1 MAVKDVAEIKK
12 TRGGAPILNHFQI
25 KSPWKANIIV
35 IGTLIL
41 IVLGY
46 FFWQLRYTEKT
57 FRNHINDHARMLAGM
72 IRLNADNAMLSQ
84 EIIEEIMVTFLGNSA
99 RFVDYLDT
107 IEPFTGDEL
116 TAFAEES
123 GLAGICIVR
132 KNGRIAEGP
141 PGWFLPGN
149 TCHTGN
155 FVIHHL
161 KDNNIYYFSIPGNGD
176 SACIHVGLAG
186 KRIDELKDRV
196 DLNHM
201 LRILSGQAGIRYVRL
216 DQKRLPDDNPE
227 SPSNVKIIET
237 ANGKVAE
244 VRVPLGDNDLVVG
257 LEAINFFKRVHQLRN
272 EFFVFSIIIAG
283 LGAIFTWILY
293 RYQVAHLTQ
302 VRRFE
307 RRLAAEQED
316 AALGRASATITH
328 EIRNPLNAIS
338 MGLQRLSIEADEM
351 NDAHRDL
358 VSNLQ
363 KAVQRTDNIIN
374 GLRRYCSPLV
384 PRFQDVRV
392 GAIIEHILAL
402 YRQACDNNAISINYH
417 PEYEQTVAA
426 DFDLLGEVF
435 ENLIK
440 NAIEAQP
447 DGGDIE
453 IRVYKKSPDLV
464 ISIANGG
471 FNPALDEADEILK
484 PYFTTK
490 TRGSGLGLSISARII
505 RAHGGR
511 MEIQVPDPGRVRI
524 NIFLPIE
531 SDDHENPRG

>member
-1 MAVKDVAEIKK
+1 MKK
-12 TRGGAPILNHFQI
+12 RHEGTPIINHFQI

-46 FFWQLRYTEKT
+46 FFWQLQYTEKT
-57 FRNHINDHARMLAGM
+57 FRNHINDHALMLAGM
-72 IRLNADNAMLSQ
+72 IRLNADNSVLSQ

-99 RFVDYLDT
+99 RFVDYLDS
-107 IEPFTGDEL
+107 IEPFNSDEL

-132 KNGRIAEGP
+132 KDGRIVEGP
-141 PGWFLPGN
+141 PGWFLLKN
-149 TCHTGN
+149 RYHTEN

-161 KDNNIYYFSIPGNGD
+161 KDNNIYYFSIPGNND
-176 SACIHVGLAG
+176 STCIHVGLAG
-186 KRIDELKDRV
+186 KRIDELKNQV

-201 LRILSGQAGIRYVRL
+201 LSILSGQPGIRYVHL
-216 DQKRLPDDNPE
+216 DQKRLSDNNPG
-227 SPSNVKIIET
+227 PLSNVKMIENK
-237 ANGKVAE
+237 NGRIAE
-244 VRVPLGDNDLVVG
+244 VRVPLGDDVLVVG
-257 LEAINFFKRVHQLRN
+257 LEAISFFKRVNQLRY
-272 EFFVFSIIIAG
+272 EFIVFSIIIAG
-283 LGAIFTWILY
+283 LGAFFTWVLY
-293 RYQVAHLTQ
+293 RYQMAHLAQ
-302 VRRFE
+302 AQKFE

-338 MGLQRLSIEADEM
+338 MGLQRLGLEADEM
-351 NDAHRDL
+351 NDEHRDL
-358 VSNLQ
+358 VLNLQ

-374 GLRRYCSPLV
+374 GLRRYCTPLV
-384 PRFQDVRV
+384 PRLENVRIDS
-392 GAIIEHILAL
+392 IIDHILAL
-402 YRQACDNNAISINYH
+402 YRQACTDNSISINYH
-417 PEYEQTVAA
+417 PEYQQTIAA
-426 DFDLLGEVF
+426 DFNLLEEVF
-435 ENLIK
+435 ENLVK

-453 IRVYKKSPDLV
+453 IRLYKKSPDLV
-464 ISIANGG
+464 ISIENGG
-471 FNPALDEADEILK
+471 FDLSSDEADKIYK

-511 MEIQVPDPGRVRI
+511 MELQVPDAGRLRI
-524 NIFLPIE
+524 NIFLPVE
-531 SDDHENPRG
+531 RDDHENSRG